1 MHHTNIY
8 YHCITISP
16 NKYFHIRKH
25 LFCGFLTTGFCLL
38 LGTGVYLGFRT
49 NVQEQDIIDLS
60 LAELESMAFDDG
72 IVLPEVW
79 PDLDPDHLYCRCK
92 NSDFGKECLGGNF
105 VSFRPKCAWSEG
117 NISCWEYNGN
127 C

>member
-1 MHHTNIY
+1 M
-8 YHCITISP
+8 
-16 NKYFHIRKH
+16 RKH
-25 LFCGFLTTGFCLL
+25 LFFGLLTTGFCLL
-38 LGTGVYLGFRT
+38 LGTGIYLGLRT
-49 NVQEQDIIDLS
+49 NVQEQDSIDLS

-72 IVLPEVW
+72 IVLPDLW
-79 PDLDPDHLYCRCK
+79 PDLEPDHLYCRCK

-105 VSFRPKCAWSEG
+105 ISFRPKCAWTEG